1 MFNHG
6 RIRKLAKE
14 IADKAKD
21 TEFFTSLAMQDFLA
35 TIVNGVAKRFSR
47 PVRIRLINNGEDG
60 APLAFTTG
68 DEATINVGN
77 SMINSFT
84 RIDRFRA
91 IIGHVIH
98 ETGHILFTDFVL
110 GRSVGERFMESGK
123 FNIKPNEEEL
133 YKEYCDAID
142 DIATNHEKN
151 FYSIVNAL
159 YKIFDSIKQSCEDG
173 YVDGRII
180 SEIPGYGKDRIFCR
194 NCLFNTSVEVEDKDN
209 LNSFLNL
216 IYYEAKYGKLKG
228 EITDKALVENFEL
241 VKPMISASI
250 TMRNSSKRMSYMIDI
265 FLIAF
270 DKYVKND
277 LSEILDIM
285 DDISSFGSSSSDDSS
300 EGSEGSD
307 DEGSSGKKSSG
318 SDGKSSGSKSSGD
331 DSSDGS
337 DDKCSSGK
345 EGSKSDGK
353 SSGSKSSGDDS
364 SNGSDDECSS
374 GKDGSE
380 SDGKSSGSK
389 SSGDDSSDGSDDAGS
404 SGKKGSESD
413 GKSSGSKSSGDDSSD
428 GSDDK
433 GSSCKDGSE
442 SDDKSSGSKSS
453 GNDSSD
459 GSDDEGSSGKKGSE
473 SDGKASF
480 SPLTKEEVEE
490 ALKALASK
498 LQEDVESSG
507 SESDKETKPEGDTSS
522 VDDGKGDTETKDE
535 ESSSSDLEVE
545 ASRKATL
552 SHVLIDY
559 GNDCAGKLIES
570 EIEAKIKADLEST
583 DQTSY
588 SRIKSMIR
596 RATLIDAQENLTT
609 YENEYRESLLP
620 VSKHI
625 AKDLI
630 PLFKDMQEC
639 STNKGLYAG
648 RRFDAGSAYRLDGRK
663 MSNKKAPVDE
673 PDIAICMLVDESGS
687 TYGDT
692 IDAERK
698 TAYVVYDFCKR
709 LDIPIAIYGHTES
722 FADPT
727 GIIISY
733 AEFDSVDGNDEKR
746 IFGMRARENN
756 RDGFA
761 IRYGIKRLAD
771 RPEQIKLLMI
781 LSDGAPSAYDYGGAT
796 AVNDMREAVRGAVK
810 NGMVVMAAGIGYYRD
825 QIEKIY
831 TDPVKPSF
839 SAKYI
844 DISDLNKMPRQFIK
858 IIEKRLNAR

>member
-133 YKEYCDAID
+133 YKEYCDVID
-142 DIATNHEKN
+142 DIASNHEKN
-151 FYSIVNAL
+151 FSSIVNAL

-194 NCLFNTSVEVEDKDN
+194 NCLFNTSVEVKDKDN

-265 FLIAF
+265 FLIVF

-285 DDISSFGSSSSDDSS
+285 DDISSSFGSSSCDDSS
-300 EGSEGSD
+300 SGSD
-307 DEGSSGKKSSG
+307 DE
-318 SDGKSSGSKSSGD
+318 D
-331 DSSDGS
+331 
-337 DDKCSSGK
+337 SSGK
-345 EGSKSDGK
+345 E
-353 SSGSKSSGDDS
+353 
-364 SNGSDDECSS
+364 
-374 GKDGSE
+374 GSE

-389 SSGDDSSDGSDDAGS
+389 SSCDDSSDGSDDKGS
-404 SGKKGSESD
+404 SSKKGSGSD

-433 GSSCKDGSE
+433 GSSDKEGSESDDKSSGSKSSGDDSAEDSDDKGSSGKDGSE

-453 GNDSSD
+453 GDDSAD
-459 GSDDEGSSGKKGSE
+459 GSDDKGSSGKDGSE

-507 SESDKETKPEGDTSS
+507 SESDKESKPDGDTSS
-522 VDDGKGDTETKDE
+522 VDDGKGDTEAKAED
-535 ESSSSDLEVE
+535 SSSSDLEVE
-545 ASRKATL
+545 ASRNATL
-552 SHVLIDY
+552 SHLLIDY
-559 GNDCAGKLIES
+559 GNDCVGKLIES
-570 EIEAKIKADLEST
+570 EIEVKIKADLEST

-588 SRIKSMIR
+588 SRIKSRIH
-596 RATLIDAQENLTT
+596 RATLTDAQENLTT
-609 YENEYRESLLP
+609 YEKEYRESLLP

-625 AKDLI
+625 VKDLI

-709 LDIPIAIYGHTES
+709 LNIPIAIYGHTES
-722 FADPT
+722 FEDPT

-746 IFGMRARENN
+746 IFGMCARENN

-771 RPEQIKLLMI
+771 RPEQIKLLII
-781 LSDGAPSAYDYGGAT
+781 LSDGAPCAYDYGGAT

-810 NGMVVMAAGIGYYRD
+810 NGMIVMAAGLGYYRD

-831 TDPVKPSF
+831 TDPDKPSF

-844 DISDLNKMPRQFIK
+844 DITDLNKMPRQFIK

>member
-1 MFNHG
+1 M
-6 RIRKLAKE
+6 
-14 IADKAKD
+14 
-21 TEFFTSLAMQDFLA
+21 
-35 TIVNGVAKRFSR
+35 
-47 PVRIRLINNGEDG
+47 
-60 APLAFTTG
+60 
-68 DEATINVGN
+68 
-77 SMINSFT
+77 
-84 RIDRFRA
+84 
-91 IIGHVIH
+91 
-98 ETGHILFTDFVL
+98 
-110 GRSVGERFMESGK
+110 
-123 FNIKPNEEEL
+123 
-133 YKEYCDAID
+133 
-142 DIATNHEKN
+142 
-151 FYSIVNAL
+151 
-159 YKIFDSIKQSCEDG
+159 
-173 YVDGRII
+173 
-180 SEIPGYGKDRIFCR
+180 
-194 NCLFNTSVEVEDKDN
+194 
-209 LNSFLNL
+209 
-216 IYYEAKYGKLKG
+216 
-228 EITDKALVENFEL
+228 
-241 VKPMISASI
+241 
-250 TMRNSSKRMSYMIDI
+250 
-265 FLIAF
+265 
-270 DKYVKND
+270 
-277 LSEILDIM
+277 
-285 DDISSFGSSSSDDSS
+285 
-300 EGSEGSD
+300 
-307 DEGSSGKKSSG
+307 
-318 SDGKSSGSKSSGD
+318 
-331 DSSDGS
+331 
-337 DDKCSSGK
+337 
-345 EGSKSDGK
+345 
-353 SSGSKSSGDDS
+353 
-364 SNGSDDECSS
+364 
-374 GKDGSE
+374 
-380 SDGKSSGSK
+380 
-389 SSGDDSSDGSDDAGS
+389 
-404 SGKKGSESD
+404 
-413 GKSSGSKSSGDDSSD
+413 
-428 GSDDK
+428 
-433 GSSCKDGSE
+433 
-442 SDDKSSGSKSS
+442 
-453 GNDSSD
+453 
-459 GSDDEGSSGKKGSE
+459 
-473 SDGKASF
+473 
-480 SPLTKEEVEE
+480 
-490 ALKALASK
+490 
-498 LQEDVESSG
+498 
-507 SESDKETKPEGDTSS
+507 
-522 VDDGKGDTETKDE
+522 
-535 ESSSSDLEVE
+535 E
-545 ASRKATL
+545 ASRNATL

>member
-77 SMINSFT
+77 SMINSLT

-133 YKEYCDAID
+133 YKEYCDVID
-142 DIATNHEKN
+142 DIASNHEKN
-151 FYSIVNAL
+151 FSSIVNAL

-194 NCLFNTSVEVEDKDN
+194 NCLFNTSVEVKDKDN

-285 DDISSFGSSSSDDSS
+285 DDISSSFGSSSCDDSS
-300 EGSEGSD
+300 SGSD
-307 DEGSSGKKSSG
+307 DEGSSGK
-318 SDGKSSGSKSSGD
+318 
-331 DSSDGS
+331 
-337 DDKCSSGK
+337 
-345 EGSKSDGK
+345 E
-353 SSGSKSSGDDS
+353 
-364 SNGSDDECSS
+364 
-374 GKDGSE
+374 
-380 SDGKSSGSK
+380 
-389 SSGDDSSDGSDDAGS
+389 
-404 SGKKGSESD
+404 GSESD

-433 GSSCKDGSE
+433 GSSSKKGSGSDGKSSGSKSSGDDSSDGSDDKGSSDKEGSE

-453 GNDSSD
+453 GDDSAEDSDDKGSSGKDGSESDGKSSGDGSSD
-459 GSDDEGSSGKKGSE
+459 GSDDKGPSGKEGSESDDKSSGSKSSGDDSADGSDDKGSSGKDGSE

-507 SESDKETKPEGDTSS
+507 SESDKESKPDGDTSS
-522 VDDGKGDTETKDE
+522 VDDGKGDTEAKTED
-535 ESSSSDLEVE
+535 SSSSDLEVE
-545 ASRKATL
+545 ASRNATL
-552 SHVLIDY
+552 SHLLIDY
-559 GNDCAGKLIES
+559 GNDCVGKLIES
-570 EIEAKIKADLEST
+570 EIEVKIKADLEST

-588 SRIKSMIR
+588 SRIKSIIH
-596 RATLIDAQENLTT
+596 RATLTDAQENLTT

-709 LDIPIAIYGHTES
+709 LNIPIAIYGHTES
-722 FADPT
+722 FEDPT

-746 IFGMRARENN
+746 IFGMCARENN

-781 LSDGAPSAYDYGGAT
+781 LSDGAPCAYDYGGAT

-810 NGMVVMAAGIGYYRD
+810 NGMIVMAAGLGYYRD

-831 TDPVKPSF
+831 TDPDKPSF

-844 DISDLNKMPRQFIK
+844 DITDLNKMPRQFIK

>member
-21 TEFFTSLAMQDFLA
+21 TEFFTSFAMQDFLA

-77 SMINSFT
+77 SMIKSFT
-84 RIDRFRA
+84 RLDRFRA

-110 GRSVGERFMESGK
+110 GRSVGEKFLESGK

-133 YKEYCDAID
+133 YIEYCDVID

-151 FYSIVNAL
+151 FSSIVNAL

-228 EITDKALVENFEL
+228 EITDKALVENFQF

-265 FLIAF
+265 FLIVF

-277 LSEILDIM
+277 LSKILDIM
-285 DDISSFGSSSSDDSS
+285 DDISSSSSFGSSGDDSYS
-300 EGSEGSD
+300 GSD
-307 DEGSSGKKSSG
+307 DEGSSGK
-318 SDGKSSGSKSSGD
+318 
-331 DSSDGS
+331 
-337 DDKCSSGK
+337 
-345 EGSKSDGK
+345 E
-353 SSGSKSSGDDS
+353 
-364 SNGSDDECSS
+364 
-374 GKDGSE
+374 GSE

-389 SSGDDSSDGSDDAGS
+389 SSSDDST
-404 SGKKGSESD
+404 
-413 GKSSGSKSSGDDSSD
+413 D

-433 GSSCKDGSE
+433 GSSGKD
-442 SDDKSSGSKSS
+442 
-453 GNDSSD
+453 
-459 GSDDEGSSGKKGSE
+459 GSE

-490 ALKALASK
+490 ALKAIASK

-507 SESDKETKPEGDTSS
+507 SESDKESKPEGDTSS
-522 VDDGKGDTETKDE
+522 VDDGKSDTEAKAED
-535 ESSSSDLEVE
+535 SSSSDLEVE
-545 ASRKATL
+545 ASRNATL

-559 GNDCAGKLIES
+559 GNDCAEKLIES
-570 EIEAKIKADLEST
+570 EIEEKIKADLEST

-596 RATLIDAQENLTT
+596 RATLRDAQENLTT
-609 YENEYRESLLP
+609 YEKEYRESLLP

-709 LDIPIAIYGHTES
+709 LGIPIAIYGHTES
-722 FADPT
+722 FEDPT

-746 IFGMRARENN
+746 IFGMCARENN

-781 LSDGAPSAYDYGGAT
+781 LSDGAPSAYHYGGAT

-810 NGMVVMAAGIGYYRD
+810 NGILVMAAGIGYYRD
-825 QIEKIY
+825 QIESIY
-831 TDPVKPSF
+831 TDTDKPSF

-844 DISDLNKMPRQFIK
+844 DITDLNKMPRQFIK
-858 IIEKRLNAR
+858 IIEKKLNAR